1 MVDGVTVS
9 HTCGVEG
16 MPVVVDRHGSIGDF
30 IASVG
35 IYVAYAQVV
44 VALSRIARVVGRVE

>member
-35 IYVAYAQVV
+35 IYIAYAQVV
-44 VALSRIARVVGRVE
+44 VALP